1 LPALIDRRQRA
12 NLSKA
17 ERNELAE
24 TLPQDRRSL
33 SGEAKEMSKLGKELI
48 GSAREAL
55 AIARGEGRAT
65 RVFSPAAPDV
75 AAIRK
80 RLGLSQDRFAK
91 KFGLSP
97 ATVRDWEQGRRQPD
111 APARNF
117 LRVIDYAP
125 ETVERA
131 IVRAEAEAR

>member
-1 LPALIDRRQRA
+1 MTKFGA
-12 NLSKA
+12 
-17 ERNELAE
+17 
-24 TLPQDRRSL
+24 
-33 SGEAKEMSKLGKELI
+33 ELI
-48 GSAREAL
+48 QGATEAL
-55 AIARGEGRAT
+55 AIARGETAPS
-65 RVFSPAAPDV
+65 RVFTTKAPNV
-75 AAIRK
+75 AEIRR

-111 APARNF
+111 APARNL

-131 IVRAEAEAR
+131 LTQGEAP

>member
-1 LPALIDRRQRA
+1 
-12 NLSKA
+12 
-17 ERNELAE
+17 
-24 TLPQDRRSL
+24 
-33 SGEAKEMSKLGKELI
+33 MSKFGQALI

-55 AIARGEGRAT
+55 AIAEGQASPARAFT
-65 RVFSPAAPDV
+65 AAAPDV
-75 AAIRK
+75 AALRK

-117 LRVIDYAP
+117 LRVIEYAP

-131 IVRAEAEAR
+131 IAQIDAP

>member
-1 LPALIDRRQRA
+1 
-12 NLSKA
+12 
-17 ERNELAE
+17 
-24 TLPQDRRSL
+24 
-33 SGEAKEMSKLGKELI
+33 MSKFGKALI

-55 AIARGEGRAT
+55 AIAQGEGKPARA
-65 RVFSPAAPDV
+65 FSPASPASPDV

-80 RLGLSQDRFAK
+80 RLGLSQDRFAQ

-97 ATVRDWEQGRRQPD
+97 ATVRDWEQGRRQPH

-131 IVRAEAEAR
+131 IVRAETEAR

>member
-1 LPALIDRRQRA
+1 
-12 NLSKA
+12 
-17 ERNELAE
+17 
-24 TLPQDRRSL
+24 
-33 SGEAKEMSKLGKELI
+33 MSKFGQALI

-55 AIARGEGRAT
+55 AIAQGEAKPARA
-65 RVFSPAAPDV
+65 FSPTMPDV

-80 RLGLSQDRFAK
+80 RLGLSQYRFAR

-97 ATVRDWEQGRRQPD
+97 ATVRDWEQGRRRPD

-131 IVRAEAEAR
+131 IARAEAR

>member
-1 LPALIDRRQRA
+1 
-12 NLSKA
+12 
-17 ERNELAE
+17 
-24 TLPQDRRSL
+24 
-33 SGEAKEMSKLGKELI
+33 MSKFGQALI
-48 GSAREAL
+48 GSAKEAL
-55 AIARGEGRAT
+55 AIARAEAT
-65 RVFSPAAPDV
+65 PARSFSPAAPDV
-75 AAIRK
+75 AAIRQ

-131 IVRAEAEAR
+131 LARAGTEDP

>member
-1 LPALIDRRQRA
+1 
-12 NLSKA
+12 
-17 ERNELAE
+17 
-24 TLPQDRRSL
+24 
-33 SGEAKEMSKLGKELI
+33 MSKFGQELI
-48 GSAREAL
+48 ESAKEAL
-55 AIARGEGRAT
+55 AIAEGRAK
-65 RVFSPAAPDV
+65 PARAVSAEAPDV

-91 KFGLSP
+91 RFGLSS

-111 APARNF
+111 APARNL

-131 IVRAEAEAR
+131 IRAGGG

>member
-1 LPALIDRRQRA
+1 
-12 NLSKA
+12 
-17 ERNELAE
+17 
-24 TLPQDRRSL
+24 
-33 SGEAKEMSKLGKELI
+33 MSRLGQELI
-48 GSAREAL
+48 ESAREAL
-55 AIARGEGRAT
+55 TIAEGEARPA
-65 RVFSPAAPDV
+65 RSFSPAAPDV

-117 LRVIDYAP
+117 LRVIEYAP

-131 IVRAEAEAR
+131 VASAN

>member
-1 LPALIDRRQRA
+1 
-12 NLSKA
+12 
-17 ERNELAE
+17 
-24 TLPQDRRSL
+24 
-33 SGEAKEMSKLGKELI
+33 MSKFGKELI

-55 AIARGEGRAT
+55 AIARGEERPAGA
-65 RVFSPAAPDV
+65 FSAAAPDV

-97 ATVRDWEQGRRQPD
+97 ATVRDWEHRAVGNPTT
-111 APARNF
+111 PARNF

>member
-1 LPALIDRRQRA
+1 
-12 NLSKA
+12 
-17 ERNELAE
+17 
-24 TLPQDRRSL
+24 
-33 SGEAKEMSKLGKELI
+33 MSKFGKELI

-55 AIARGEGRAT
+55 AIARGEERSARA
-65 RVFSPAAPDV
+65 FSAAAPDV

>member
-1 LPALIDRRQRA
+1 
-12 NLSKA
+12 
-17 ERNELAE
+17 
-24 TLPQDRRSL
+24 
-33 SGEAKEMSKLGKELI
+33 MSKVGAALVE
-48 GSAREAL
+48 SANEAL
-55 AIARGEGRAT
+55 AIARGEAKPTRAFT
-65 RVFSPAAPDV
+65 VEAPDV

-111 APARNF
+111 APARNL

-131 IVRAEAEAR
+131 IAGAETR